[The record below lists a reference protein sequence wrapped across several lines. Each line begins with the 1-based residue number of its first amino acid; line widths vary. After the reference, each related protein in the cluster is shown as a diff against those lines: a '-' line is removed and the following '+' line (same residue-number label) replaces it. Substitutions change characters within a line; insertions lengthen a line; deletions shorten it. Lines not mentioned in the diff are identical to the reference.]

1 MNAHILIDFG
11 ADASICIVA
20 TEIVFLRWSDKAWLV
35 EITNADVVRSLTC
48 LTINRKV
55 VSHRRS
61 PFSNHVVVSIED
73 TLRELAALV
82 VDIPVTTIN
91 ERIVLA
97 NLATIGSIPFASSFE
112 RCFIYIEECT
122 VESSTHTL
130 HSVNAIL
137 HCVNTTHFDFLGS
150 ILPREV
156 ARVRYVN
163 GFGLCTLLG
172 SNQYYTECSLGTVD
186 RSSSSVLEDRDALY
200 IVGVN
205 NLDRWNFHVVQ
216 KDKWARATVSRTYL
230 TTNLDSRVRTDFTVR
245 HHDVQTRSST
255 LKTTTNV
262 RNLTAGEGLFYVN
275 RRYSTCQV
283 DFLLLAETYY
293 YEVVE
298 LGVGALKSNV
308 NNLFSA
314 HLYGCCSLT
323 YIRNL

>member
-1 MNAHILIDFG
+1 M
-11 ADASICIVA
+11 
-20 TEIVFLRWSDKAWLV
+20 
-35 EITNADVVRSLTC
+35 
-48 LTINRKV
+48 
-55 VSHRRS
+55 SHRRS
-61 PFSNHVVVSIED
+61 PFANHIVVSIED
-73 TLRELAALV
+73 TLRELASLV
-82 VDIPVTTIN
+82 INIPVATIN
-91 ERIVLA
+91 ERIILA

-112 RCFIYIEECT
+112 WSLIYVEECT
-122 VESSTHTL
+122 IKSGSNAL
-130 HSVNAIL
+130 HGVNAVL
-137 HCVNTTHFDFLGS
+137 HCVDATHLDLLSS

-172 SNQYYTECSLGTVD
+172 GNQDYTEGSLSTVD

-200 IVGVN
+200 VVGVN

-216 KDKWARATVSRTYL
+216 KDKWAWTTVGRTYL
-230 TTNLDSRVRTDFTVR
+230 TTNLDGRVRTDFTVR

>member
-1 MNAHILIDFG
+1 M
-11 ADASICIVA
+11 
-20 TEIVFLRWSDKAWLV
+20 
-35 EITNADVVRSLTC
+35 
-48 LTINRKV
+48 
-55 VSHRRS
+55 SHRRS
-61 PFSNHVVVSIED
+61 PFANHVVVSIED

-97 NLATIGSIPFASSFE
+97 DNATVSSLPFASSFE

-130 HSVNAIL
+130 HGIYTIL
-137 HCVNTTHFDFLGS
+137 DSVNTTHFDFLGS

-216 KDKWARATVSRTYL
+216 KDKRARATVSRTYL

-245 HHDVQTRSST
+245 HHDVKTRSGT
-255 LKTTTNV
+255 LKTATNV
-262 RNLTAGEGLFYVN
+262 RNLTTGKSLFYVN
-275 RRYSTCQV
+275 RRNSTGKV

-293 YEVVE
+293 YKVFKF
-298 LGVGALKSNV
+298 GICALKSYIDY
-308 NNLFSA
+308 LFST
-314 HLYGCCSLT
+314 HLDGFGLLS
-323 YIRNL
+323 YIRDLQNIAGSCLNRISTIDVGRYTSCGTFHHN